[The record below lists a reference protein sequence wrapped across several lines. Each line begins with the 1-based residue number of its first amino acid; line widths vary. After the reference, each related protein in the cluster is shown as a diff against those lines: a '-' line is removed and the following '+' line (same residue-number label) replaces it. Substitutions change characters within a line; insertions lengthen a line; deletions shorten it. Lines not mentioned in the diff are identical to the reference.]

1 MSFDNRTVAG
11 LVMVGLFV
19 MGGVTG
25 GMVTGL
31 LTRDDAPTRFDGRP
45 DGVRRPPPR
54 GVPGPRS
61 VLPAQY
67 LDRLD
72 RELELSEEQ
81 RDSIEAILE
90 AQRRQAQATLEEL
103 GPVLRAGLDSA
114 MSQVRAVLH
123 SDQQD
128 RFDSL
133 VVRER
138 EILGR
143 RLPPVPRR

>member
-25 GMVTGL
+25 GMVTSL
-31 LTRDDAPTRFDGRP
+31 MTREAPPTRFEGRP

-54 GVPGPRS
+54 GIPGPRS
-61 VLPAQY
+61 VLPTQY

-72 RELELSEEQ
+72 GELDLTPAQ
-81 RDSIEAILE
+81 RDSIEVILE
-90 AQRRQAQATLEEL
+90 AQRRQAQTTLEEL
-103 GPVLRAGLDSA
+103 GPLLRSGLDSA

-123 SDQQD
+123 PDQQE
-128 RFDSL
+128 RFDNL

-143 RLPPVPRR
+143 RMPLRPRP